1 MDIGTNTDDL
11 PKSLIQT
18 LADSELSDVASDLAE
33 TSLDTLIEDGIFRD
47 IPIIGTLVGVW
58 RSGVSVRDELFLR
71 KLTTFLIDLGK
82 IPTDERRD
90 VIQSLSNPA
99 TQENIGEKLIGL
111 LDRFESTVKAQLLG
125 RAFARYAECFI
136 TSEEF
141 WRVSFIIDRLPMS
154 DVSAIVDWQSTDA
167 NQIDHVRKHLY
178 VSVGLVQF
186 VLNASSTG
194 FTWNERLCEIL
205 SDIVSS
211 DA

>member
-125 RAFARYAECFI
+125 RAFARYAERFI

>member
-18 LADSELSDVASDLAE
+18 LADSELPDVASDLAE

-58 RSGVSVRDELFLR
+58 RSGATVRDALFLR
-71 KLTTFLIDLGK
+71 KLTTFLKDLSK

-90 VIQSLSNPA
+90 VIQSLSDPA

-111 LDRFESTVKAQLLG
+111 LDRFESTAKARLLG
-125 RAFARYAECFI
+125 RSFARYAERFI

-154 DVSAIVDWQSTDA
+154 DISAIVDWQSTDA
-167 NQIDHVRKHLY
+167 NQINHVRKHLY
-178 VSVGLVQF
+178 VSVGLAWF
-186 VLNASSTG
+186 VLNVSSTG
-194 FTWNERLCEIL
+194 FAWNERLCEIL